1 MMLKLTLAAAALTA
15 AATVQAS
22 PPAADATGASLGAA
36 KPFVAKSAESAAPN
50 QLFPPLPS
58 LSSLPQSGTEDAE
71 ESAGPGTSVSHRGKK
86 GRRAAP
92 PRKVVETTVRV
103 VVSDASHAY
112 LADVDHQLDQALQG
126 TAREVRGPAGSAGA
140 VAVAMSR

>member
-15 AATVQAS
+15 AALAQAS
-22 PPAADATGASLGAA
+22 PPGADSSGASLGAA
-36 KPFVAKSAESAAPN
+36 KPFVAKTTESAAPN

-71 ESAGPGTSVSHRGKK
+71 DSAGPSPAASHRAKK

-92 PRKVVETTVRV
+92 PRKLAETTVRV

-126 TAREVRGPAGSAGA
+126 TSREVRGPTGSAGA